1 MENAE
6 ETAAGLTSPDTPNK
20 DNAIELVV
28 PTTEESNEAAV
39 IEQLED
45 RVAQLEQRLAIAES
59 RALIRAQAALKIS
72 QNQLVFT
79 GELTLPLLDKD
90 SVVLSFELSSD
101 AANKST
107 PVLIEIPVRKL
118 PPASD
123 GATLQWS
130 ATVDMSRIS
139 AHGKPVVGD
148 RYYGRLIVERLGLRA
163 GAVVQVMPG
172 ESAARLIFSRV
183 LDKTHAFAVGE
194 YDGEPLLT
202 VVDCAAG
209 LAEPLTYT
217 VESLGWEKREMV
229 VGLLLRHPLA
239 NSNIFEVA
247 AGLELEGAEQD
258 AGPLPIA
265 VHTSFQDRESIRCVL
280 RFVPEDLIP
289 AKVGVDQRLQ
299 YRVTLAYHCSGQ
311 PKGRRLDL
319 FVENPNIDVWEAE
332 THQVISKNR
341 FIKPIVADGRPLGFE
356 VETVAHGLTEP
367 IALRVMDLEWTE
379 GNLGMYGTVA
389 QRLED
394 LKGFSCRI
402 VLIHGDGEKRYIPW
416 KLTKPDAPDR
426 HVGRDWSTAFHAANI
441 LGGLKAGTW
450 QFALEKRYGPL
461 SAVEPF
467 ALKRHDGLLEKFT
480 QKIIRTGNEYWLP
493 VEISNGII
501 GFRTIDAS
509 SVSETAEPRITHVEW
524 VGDGKLSLSGTAH
537 HPLTS
542 IGGLQC
548 SLMLQS
554 VSSGSVNIP
563 LRSVVANDGTIAWQA
578 DFDPAQLLA
587 EKSPGLWYLTFAKR
601 FDLQFDSEILVNAA
615 GADASERLMKNK
627 LPRSVRIIQ
636 GVGGSIGF
644 EVRQTADSK
653 PAPEKR
659 KRRFFRR

>member
-1 MENAE
+1 MENAV
-6 ETAAGLTSPDTPNK
+6 ETAAGLTSPDTPNEN
-20 DNAIELVV
+20 NAIAVAMQAPEGG
-28 PTTEESNEAAV
+28 SEAAV

-45 RVAQLEQRLAIAES
+45 RVAQLEQRLETAES
-59 RALIRAQAALKIS
+59 RALIRTQAALKLS
-72 QNQLVFT
+72 GNQLVFT

-101 AANKST
+101 AANRST

-118 PPASD
+118 PPVSD
-123 GATLQWS
+123 NATLQWS

-163 GAVVQVMPG
+163 GAAVQVRPG
-172 ESAARLIFSRV
+172 ESAARLVFSKV
-183 LDKTHAFAVGE
+183 LDKSHAFAVGGF
-194 YDGEPLLT
+194 DGEPLLT
-202 VVDCAAG
+202 VVDCAAE

-217 VESLGWEKREMV
+217 VESLEWQKREMV
-229 VGLLLRHPLA
+229 VGLLLNHPLV

-247 AGLELEGAEQD
+247 AGLEQEGVEQD

-265 VHTSFQDRESIRCVL
+265 VRTSYQDRASIRCEL

-289 AKVGVDQRLQ
+289 ARVGADQRLS
-299 YRVTLAYHCSGQ
+299 YRVTLAYHCIGQ
-311 PKGRRLDL
+311 PEGRRLDL
-319 FVENPNIDVWEAE
+319 FVENPNIDAWQVQ

-341 FIKPIVADGRPLGFE
+341 FIKPIAAGGHPLGFE

-367 IALRVMDLEWTE
+367 IALRVEDLEWTE
-379 GNLGMYGTVA
+379 GNLGMYGTVS

-394 LKGFSCRI
+394 LKGFSCRM
-402 VLIHGDGEKRYIPW
+402 VLIRGDGEKRYIPW
-416 KLTKPDAPDR
+416 KLTKPAAPDR
-426 HVGRDWSTAFHAANI
+426 HEGRDWSTAFHAATI

-467 ALKRHDGLLEKFT
+467 ALKRHDGLLEKFV

-554 VSSGSVNIP
+554 VSSGSVNIS

-578 DFDPAQLLA
+578 DFEPAVLLA
-587 EKSPGLWYLTFAKR
+587 DKNPGMWYLTFAKR

-615 GADASERLMKNK
+615 GPESSERLMKNK
-627 LPRSVRIIQ
+627 LPRNVRVVQ

-644 EVRQTADSK
+644 EVLPAQPK
-653 PAPEKR
+653 PAPERR

>member
-6 ETAAGLTSPDTPNK
+6 QKAAGLISQDTPNE
-20 DNAIELVV
+20 DNAIELAV
-28 PTTEESNEAAV
+28 PTTEDSSEAVV

-45 RVAQLEQRLAIAES
+45 RIAQLQQRLAIAES
-59 RALIRAQAALKIS
+59 RALIRTQAALKVS

-101 AANKST
+101 AANRST

-118 PPASD
+118 PPASSE
-123 GATLQWS
+123 ATLQWS

-139 AHGKPVVGD
+139 AHGKPAVGD

-163 GAVVQVMPG
+163 GAVVQVQPDA
-172 ESAARLIFSRV
+172 SAARLVFSKV
-183 LDKTHAFAVGE
+183 LDKSHAFSVGE

-202 VVDCAAG
+202 VVDCEAG

-217 VESLGWEKREMV
+217 VDSLRWEKREMV
-229 VGLLLRHPLA
+229 VDLLLNHPLA

-247 AGLELEGAEQD
+247 AGLELEGVEQD

-265 VHTSFQDRESIRCVL
+265 VRTSYRDRESLLCQL
-280 RFVPEDLIP
+280 RFVPEVLIP
-289 AKVGVDQRLQ
+289 EKVGVDQRLH
-299 YRVTLAYHCSGQ
+299 YLVTLAYHCMGQ
-311 PKGRRLDL
+311 PEGRRLDL
-319 FVENPNIDVWEAE
+319 FVENPDIDCWEAE

-341 FIKPIVADGRPLGFE
+341 FIKPVIAGGHPLGFE

-367 IALRVMDLEWTE
+367 IALRVEDLEWTE
-379 GNLGMYGTVA
+379 GNLGMYGTVT
-389 QRLED
+389 QRLEN

-416 KLTKPDAPDR
+416 KLTKPKAPDR
-426 HVGRDWSTAFHAANI
+426 HQGRDWSTAFHAATI

-467 ALKRHDGLLEKFT
+467 ALKRHDGLLEKFV

-493 VEISNGII
+493 VEIANGII

-542 IGGLQC
+542 IGGLRC

-578 DFDPAQLLA
+578 DFEPAVLLA
-587 EKSPGLWYLTFAKR
+587 DKNPGLWYLTFAKR

-615 GADASERLMKNK
+615 GPESSERLMKNK
-627 LPRSVRIIQ
+627 LPRSIRIIQ

-644 EVRQTADSK
+644 EVRQAERK

>member
-1 MENAE
+1 MINAE
-6 ETAAGLTSPDTPNK
+6 QKTTGLASPDNPK
-20 DNAIELVV
+20 QHNAFEKAEHTIENG
-28 PTTEESNEAAV
+28 SEAAE
-39 IEQLED
+39 IERLED
-45 RVAQLEQRLAIAES
+45 CVAQLQQRLAVAES
-59 RALIRAQAALKIS
+59 RALIRTQAALKLS
-72 QNQLVFT
+72 GNELVFT
-79 GELTLPLLDKD
+79 GELSLPLLGKD
-90 SVVLSFELSSD
+90 DVVLSFELSSD
-101 AANKST
+101 AANRST

-123 GATLQWS
+123 AATLQWS
-130 ATVDMSRIS
+130 AAIDMSRIS
-139 AHGKPVVGD
+139 AHGKPAVGD

-163 GAVVQVMPG
+163 GAAVQVSPH
-172 ESAARLIFSRV
+172 ESASTIVFSKV
-183 LDKTHAFAVGE
+183 LDKDHAFSIGE
-194 YDGEPLLT
+194 RDGEALLT
-202 VVDCAAG
+202 VVDCRSQRT
-209 LAEPLTYT
+209 EPLSYT
-217 VESLGWEKREMV
+217 VESLAWEKREMV

-247 AGLELEGAEQD
+247 AGLELDGAERD
-258 AGPLPIA
+258 SGPLPIA
-265 VHTSFQDRESIRCVL
+265 VSTSYGDREALRCEL

-289 AKVGVDQRLQ
+289 EKVGVSQRLR
-299 YRVTLAYHCSGQ
+299 YLITLAYHCTGQ
-311 PKGRRLDL
+311 AEGRRLDL
-319 FVENPNIDVWEAE
+319 FVENPDIDVWQAE
-332 THQVISKNR
+332 THQIISKNR
-341 FIKPIVADGRPLGFE
+341 FIKPIAAGGRALGFE
-356 VETVAHGLTEP
+356 VEVVAHALAEP

-379 GNLGMYGTVA
+379 GNLGMYGTVS

-394 LKGFSCRI
+394 LKGFSCRM

-416 KLTKPDAPDR
+416 KVVKPADSDR
-426 HVGRDWSTAFHAANI
+426 HEGRDWSTAFHASTI

-450 QFALEKRYGPL
+450 QFALEKRYGPI

-467 ALKRHDGLLEKFT
+467 ALKRHDGLLEKFV

-563 LRSVVANDGTIAWQA
+563 LRSVVASDGTIAWQA
-578 DFDPAQLLA
+578 DFEPAVLLA
-587 EKSPGLWYLTFAKR
+587 DANPGLWYLTFAKR

-615 GADASERLMKNK
+615 GPESSDRLLRNK
-627 LPRSVRIIQ
+627 LPRTVRIIQ
-636 GVGGSIGF
+636 GMGGSIGF
-644 EVRQTADSK
+644 EVKQGESK
-653 PAPEKR
+653 PVPEKR